1 MTEENFY
8 LLWERF
14 ALSKIVDALPDDVEK
29 FCEKAGITVDYFIE
43 EWL

>member
-1 MTEENFY
+1 MTEENYY

-14 ALSKIVDALPDDVEK
+14 ALSEIAQSLPDDVEE
-29 FCEKAGITVDYFIE
+29 FCKQNEITVDYFIE

>member
-1 MTEENFY
+1 MKEEKFY

-14 ALSKIVDALPDDVEK
+14 ALSEIAQSLPDDVEE
-29 FCEKAGITVDYFIE
+29 FCRQNEITVDYFIE